1 MTSISCVSQ
10 GAVCANPCPPGSYHK
25 DCKRRCDCYNG
36 AVCDHVNGK
45 CHCLPGYQGT
55 KVTNRLFAGLEKN
68 PVFLKNPAQWFFWV
82 VLFFFCFF
90 FGFLGFFWFF
100 GVFWFFG
107 FFWVFLPR
115 REGFRVFSVSR
126 ILLGASRL

>member
-1 MTSISCVSQ
+1 VLQ

-55 KVTNRLFAGLEKN
+55 KVTNRLFGMKSNLETTVADPDPYALGLLDSDPDPSIK
-68 PVFLKNPAQWFFWV
+68 KQ
-82 VLFFFCFF
+82 
-90 FGFLGFFWFF
+90 
-100 GVFWFFG
+100 
-107 FFWVFLPR
+107 R
-115 REGFRVFSVSR
+115 
-126 ILLGASRL
+126 